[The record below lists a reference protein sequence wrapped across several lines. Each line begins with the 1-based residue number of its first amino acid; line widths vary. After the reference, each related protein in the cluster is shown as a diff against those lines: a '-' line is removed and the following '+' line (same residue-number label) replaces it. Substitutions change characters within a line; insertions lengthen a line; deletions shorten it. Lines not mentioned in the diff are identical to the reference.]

1 MSEENLRKLL
11 EILTR
16 LRESESVV
24 NVRGGRGRGAT
35 HPYKPRDVSPGYGII
50 NPIKK
55 PKPNEYFQRVEVSR
69 AFKNKEQ
76 ENKDEE

>member
-16 LRESESVV
+16 LSESNAVV
-24 NVRGGRGRGAT
+24 NVRGARGRGAT

-50 NPIKK
+50 DPTKQ
-55 PKPNEYFQRVEVSR
+55 PRPDRSFERVEVSR

-76 ENKDEE
+76 ENKDDE